1 MDSFRFLLDNDDEII
16 RRNFRDVQPTGSRH
30 LFHILPSSSQY
41 ATLLADP
48 ALEVGDRVTQIYR
61 IQLFLSKHKGTEIK
75 KEDDDFVKDLKL
87 NDSIKKPSI
96 ECLFQKPQAENSRD
110 LISSTML
117 IFCELSKYIDLVY
130 YLLLSTYI
138 PRLIFITLTC

>member
-1 MDSFRFLLDNDDEII
+1 MDSFRFLLDNDDDII
-16 RRNFRDVQPTGSRH
+16 RRNFRDVQPMGSRH

-48 ALEVGDRVTQIYR
+48 ATEVGERVTQIYR

-75 KEDDDFVKDLKL
+75 KEEDDFVKDLKL
-87 NDSIKKPSI
+87 NDSIKKPSV
-96 ECLFQKPQAENSRD
+96 ECLFQKPETTNSRN

-130 YLLLSTYI
+130 YFLL
-138 PRLIFITLTC
+138 FIYTLC